1 MKRRVL
7 FSWCGMY
14 QELSDADLLIRLRD
28 GTQSQKKEILVV
40 LYERYK
46 HLILKV
52 CYYHLGD
59 YDLAN
64 DAFHDVFVRV
74 IENAEKIK
82 NPAIF
87 KSWLMTIARN
97 LCVDRLR
104 HSSYLKGQEPGSA
117 RIEVSCEDRVE
128 DRYIA
133 EIDRQKILGCLEE
146 CLKNMAPDHL
156 SIFKLRW
163 SGLRAAQILR
173 IQKID
178 KATLRRSYDRIKDLL
193 ESCMKSKGFQ
203 ISIDQ
208 IFILGELDE

>member
-1 MKRRVL
+1 MN
-7 FSWCGMY
+7 

-28 GTQSQKKEILVV
+28 GTQSQKKEILIT

-46 HLILKV
+46 HLVLKL

-59 YDLAN
+59 YDLAD
-64 DAFHDVFVRV
+64 DAFHDVFVKV
-74 IENAEKIK
+74 IENAETIR

-104 HSSYLKGQEPGSA
+104 HSSYLKGQESGSA
-117 RIEVSCEDRVE
+117 RIEVSCEERVE

-133 EIDRQKILGCLEE
+133 EIDRQKILGCLAA
-146 CLKNMAPDHL
+146 CLKNMDPVHL

-163 SGLRAAQILR
+163 SGLRAAQILK

-178 KATLRRSYDRIKDLL
+178 NASLRRSYDRIKELL
-193 ESCMKSKGFQ
+193 EGCMKSKGFK
-203 ISIDQ
+203 ISIEQ
-208 IFILGELDE
+208 ILLLGELDE

>member
-1 MKRRVL
+1 
-7 FSWCGMY
+7 MY
-14 QELSDADLLIRLRD
+14 QDLSDADLLIRFRK
-28 GTQSQKKEILVV
+28 GTQSQKKEILIV

-46 HLILKV
+46 HLVLKV

-64 DAFHDVFVRV
+64 DAFHDVFVKV

-104 HSSYLKGQEPGSA
+104 RSSYLKGQEPVNA
-117 RIEVSCEDRVE
+117 RIEVSCEERVE

-133 EIDRQKILGCLEE
+133 EMDRQKVLRCLED
-146 CLKNMAPDHL
+146 CLKNMDPVHL
-156 SIFKLRW
+156 SIFRLRW

-173 IQKID
+173 IQKMD
-178 KATLRRSYDRIKDLL
+178 SANLRRSYDRIKEGL
-193 ESCMKSKGFQ
+193 EGCMRSKGFQ

-208 IFILGELDE
+208 ILLLGELDE